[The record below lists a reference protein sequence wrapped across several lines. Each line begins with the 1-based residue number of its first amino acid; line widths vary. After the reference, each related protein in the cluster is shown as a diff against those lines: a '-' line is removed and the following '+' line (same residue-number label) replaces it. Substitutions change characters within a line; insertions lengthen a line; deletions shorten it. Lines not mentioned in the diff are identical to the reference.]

1 MYDTPPSDGFRPGAS
16 SSISSRRDAGT
27 DPVAQLCDDGRFE
40 LTASSRGLVRMRPGV
55 GWYLKAVMLD
65 GRDVTDVPLS
75 VPDGQN

>member
-1 MYDTPPSDGFRPGAS
+1 
-16 SSISSRRDAGT
+16 
-27 DPVAQLCDDGRFE
+27 
-40 LTASSRGLVRMRPGV
+40 MRPGV